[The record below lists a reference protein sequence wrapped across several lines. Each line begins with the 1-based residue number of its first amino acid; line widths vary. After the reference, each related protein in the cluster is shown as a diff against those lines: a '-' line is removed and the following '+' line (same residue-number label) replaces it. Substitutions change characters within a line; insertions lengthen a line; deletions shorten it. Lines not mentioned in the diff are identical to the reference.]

1 MRLYVFDD
9 IARINSIVKKG
20 DEAVTIC
27 AAAARGWRRERC
39 VCVRVPCAG
48 KHSRHAS
55 DGVRAPCAPCAEV
68 EPRLAPGRMT
78 RR

>member
-27 AAAARGWRRERC
+27 AAAARGWRRDRC
-39 VCVRVPCAG
+39 VCVRACAVC
-48 KHSRHAS
+48 REALAS
-55 DGVRAPCAPCAEV
+55 CLRRCACAMCAVRRGRAEA
-68 EPRLAPGRMT
+68 RAWANDT
-78 RR
+78 

>member
-39 VCVRVPCAG
+39 VCVRVCRVPGSTRVMPPTVCV
-48 KHSRHAS
+48 RH
-55 DGVRAPCAPCAEV
+55 VRRAP
-68 EPRLAPGRMT
+68 R
-78 RR
+78 